1 MLGYGRIGKMKRQE
15 NVPKGWS
22 QFCSVSKAFQFF
34 SVKDSFEDDL
44 KCFFSFFKWP
54 TPASFCLFS
63 FFSNTKF
70 TEKTVGVSGIQSWIV
85 GEEGEHADHLTTT
98 SALCNIV

>member
-1 MLGYGRIGKMKRQE
+1 MGKL
-15 NVPKGWS
+15 V
-22 QFCSVSKAFQFF
+22 SVLAFYY
-34 SVKDSFEDDL
+34 DDL
-44 KCFFSFFKWP
+44 SSNPTDVYTCFFTNGP

-63 FFSNTKF
+63 FLSNTKF